1 MHRFRREDE
10 LTSIAD
16 AGNLTNDLAEKL
28 GHVIAGLHA
37 AAERRSSDGAVL
49 IGEIIEELREALG
62 PMESTLGEDRLAVYF
77 SQVDQAFGD
86 VASLLSQRSGEGR
99 VRRCHSDL
107 HLKNLVMIDGQPV
120 PFDALEFDERLG
132 TCDTF
137 YDFAFLV
144 MDLLHRGL
152 TEQANVLQNSYL
164 GKSRDFSGLATLPL
178 FLSIRAAIRCMVAV
192 QSMSG
197 AVAGEI
203 ARDAQ
208 SYLDQATGFLSP
220 SPPRLAAIGGLSGT
234 GKTTIAVRIAPGLGP
249 SPGAVHLRSDLER
262 KAMFG
267 VEPLVRLPQEAYR
280 SEANREIYAR
290 LLNEA
295 EQVLL
300 AGHSV
305 IIDATFLAGSDRE
318 AIGELAA
325 RLRVPFDGIWLNS
338 DPATLERRIASRTAD
353 ASDADR
359 DVLRAQLKRGPGPV
373 AWTEIDASGEPE
385 QVAELVRATLSKV

>member
-1 MHRFRREDE
+1 
-10 LTSIAD
+10 
-16 AGNLTNDLAEKL
+16 
-28 GHVIAGLHA
+28 
-37 AAERRSSDGAVL
+37 
-49 IGEIIEELREALG
+49 
-62 PMESTLGEDRLAVYF
+62 MESTLGEDRLAVYF